1 MTAGAATK
9 APLLGVL
16 FYITL
21 IMPLEFS
28 QMSVA
33 GLRLSPYRLFL
44 LVMFIPMVLRLTRE
58 TRISAA
64 DYLVAAHAFWAALA
78 LGIYGG
84 LAVGLESGGIYVVE
98 SLGAYLVGRLAVSSP
113 ETSRAMLRFMV
124 GVLLVMAV
132 VALPESLTG
141 YHFLREASRAVMGG
155 ASLPI
160 IEPRL
165 GLHRAFGSFDHPILY
180 GVFAASTFAASYYVL
195 CTERLKLRSLAILG
209 VIAGSTFISLSA
221 GPFVAIAVQVLVLGW
236 DRLTKGL
243 QVRWSILV
251 SAITLMWVAVSLAS
265 NRGFV
270 KVFIS
275 YFTFSPQSA
284 YNRTLIWDYGT
295 AEVARHPV
303 FGIGLGDWI
312 RAPWMS
318 DSMDNFWLLTAVR
331 YGLPAL
337 IFLVLAIVVIAV
349 QQARSVGRD
358 KALNRYRMGWLAI
371 IIGLSVSGITVHF
384 WNALFTY
391 FFFLIG
397 TGVWMTGRV
406 RRSANILALAQFA
419 SLLHRPPAVKQA

>member
-1 MTAGAATK
+1 VIAAADKAPWLGAA
-9 APLLGVL
+9 
-16 FYITL
+16 FYL
-21 IMPLEFS
+21 ALAVPLEFS
-28 QMSVA
+28 ATVA
-33 GLRLSPYRLFL
+33 GLRLSPYRVFL
-44 LVMFIPMVLRLTRE
+44 LVMFIPMIMRLVRE
-58 TRISAA
+58 ARILPA

-78 LGIYGG
+78 LGVYGG
-84 LAVGLESGGIYVVE
+84 VGAGLESGGIYIIE

-113 ETSRAMLRFMV
+113 ESSRAMLRFMV
-124 GVLLVMAV
+124 TVLVVMAAF
-132 VALPESLTG
+132 ALPESITG
-141 YHFLREASRAVMGG
+141 YHLLREISRTLMGG
-155 ASLPI
+155 AALPI

-180 GVFAASTFAASYYVL
+180 GVFAASTFAAAYYVL
-195 CTERLKLRSLAILG
+195 CKEQLRARSLAILG
-209 VIAGSTFISLSA
+209 VIAGSTFVSLSA
-221 GPFVAIAVQVLVLGW
+221 GPFVALACQLMVLGW
-236 DRLTKGL
+236 DRLTKGI
-243 QVRWSILV
+243 QMRWSILV
-251 SAITLMWVAVSLAS
+251 SGIMLLWFAVSLAS

-275 YFTFSPQSA
+275 YFTFSPHSA

-337 IFLVLAIVVIAV
+337 IFLVGAIVLIAI
-349 QQARSVGRD
+349 QQARTVGGNRE
-358 KALNRYRMGWLAI
+358 LNRYRMGWLVI

-384 WNALFTY
+384 WNAMFAY
-391 FFFLIG
+391 FFFLMG

-406 RRSANILALAQFA
+406 RRMPNALMLARLALLNQQRATA
-419 SLLHRPPAVKQA
+419 T